1 MTEEEKRRVLA
12 RIRMQQAEDSL
23 DEARFLFEGHKSTRS
38 VINRIYYAMFYAILA
53 LLIYEPFGSSK
64 HTAVLSYFNLN
75 FVKKG
80 LMPIELGRAVN
91 KAFDLR
97 HRADYRELPNITQA
111 QVEPYFEQTRR
122 FIDAV
127 RDLLKAS
134 DGV

>member
-1 MTEEEKRRVLA
+1 
-12 RIRMQQAEDSL
+12 
-23 DEARFLFEGHKSTRS
+23 
-38 VINRIYYAMFYAILA
+38 
-53 LLIYEPFGSSK
+53 
-64 HTAVLSYFNLN
+64 VLSYFNLN

-97 HRADYRELPNITQA
+97 QRADYREHPNITQT

-134 DGV
+134 NGV

>member
-1 MTEEEKRRVLA
+1 MTEQEKKRSLA
-12 RIRMQQAEDSL
+12 RIRIQQAEDSL
-23 DEARFLFEGHKSTRS
+23 DEARFLYEGRKSTRS

-75 FVKKG
+75 FIKKG
-80 LMPIELGRAVN
+80 LIPIDLGRAVN

-97 HRADYRELPNITQA
+97 QRADYREIPNITQE

-122 FIDAV
+122 VIDSVSA
-127 RDLLKAS
+127 LLKAS
-134 DGV
+134 NRL

>member
-1 MTEEEKRRVLA
+1 
-12 RIRMQQAEDSL
+12 MQQAEDSL

-75 FVKKG
+75 FVKRG

-97 HRADYRELPNITQA
+97 QREDYRELPNITQA

>member
-97 HRADYRELPNITQA
+97 QRADYRELANITQA

>member
-1 MTEEEKRRVLA
+1 
-12 RIRMQQAEDSL
+12 MQQAEDSL

-97 HRADYRELPNITQA
+97 QRADYREHPNITQT

-134 DGV
+134 NGV

>member
-1 MTEEEKRRVLA
+1 LTEQEKKRSLA
-12 RIRMQQAEDSL
+12 RIRIQQAEDSL
-23 DEARFLFEGHKSTRS
+23 DEARFLYEGRKSTRS

-75 FVKKG
+75 FIKKG
-80 LMPIELGRAVN
+80 LIPIDLGRAVN

-97 HRADYRELPNITQA
+97 QRADYREIPNITQE

-122 FIDAV
+122 VIDSVSA
-127 RDLLKAS
+127 LLKAS
-134 DGV
+134 NRL

>member
-1 MTEEEKRRVLA
+1 
-12 RIRMQQAEDSL
+12 MQQAEDSL

-97 HRADYRELPNITQA
+97 QRADYRELPNITQA
-111 QVEPYFEQTRR
+111 QVEPYFVQTRR

>member
-1 MTEEEKRRVLA
+1 MTEEEKKRSLA
-12 RIRMQQAEDSL
+12 HIRMQQAEDSL

-53 LLIYEPFGSSK
+53 LFIYEPFGSSK

-97 HRADYRELPNITQA
+97 QRADYRELANITQE
-111 QVEPYFEQTRR
+111 QVEPYFEQTRK

-127 RDLLKAS
+127 RALLKAS
-134 DGV
+134 KGV

>member
-1 MTEEEKRRVLA
+1 LTEEEKKRSLA
-12 RIRMQQAEDSL
+12 HIRMQQAEDSL

-53 LLIYEPFGSSK
+53 LFIYEPFGSSK

-97 HRADYRELPNITQA
+97 QRADYRELANITQE
-111 QVEPYFEQTRR
+111 QVEPYFEQTRK

-127 RDLLKAS
+127 RALLKAS
-134 DGV
+134 KGV